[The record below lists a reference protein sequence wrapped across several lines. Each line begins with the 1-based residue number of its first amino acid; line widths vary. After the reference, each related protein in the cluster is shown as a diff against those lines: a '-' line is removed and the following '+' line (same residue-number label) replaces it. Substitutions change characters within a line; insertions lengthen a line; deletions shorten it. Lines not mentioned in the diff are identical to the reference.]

1 MNVGIV
7 VVRIRFFEP
16 LEGGDGINIDGEEIV
31 RPSTSG
37 GWVSRSLKLWVSKVR
52 LVGRGLM
59 MRTALGKRDLR
70 SCFGRGL
77 IMRTMEF
84 ESETA
89 SDIVVSFKEE
99 EGDSGVLVL
108 YVVPEDNVCSASA
121 TSRSSLSTSRSM
133 STHED
138 ITDSLDSGRVEE
150 TTGSDSQEAES
161 VISRESMRYANLY
174 FDLGG

>member
-1 MNVGIV
+1 M
-7 VVRIRFFEP
+7 VRIRFFEP

-31 RPSTSG
+31 RPSTTG

-52 LVGRGLM
+52 LVGRGLISRTTSGKQDLRDCLGRGLM
-59 MRTALGKRDLR
+59 ARTALGKRDLR

-99 EGDSGVLVL
+99 EGDSGV
-108 YVVPEDNVCSASA
+108 
-121 TSRSSLSTSRSM
+121 
-133 STHED
+133 
-138 ITDSLDSGRVEE
+138 
-150 TTGSDSQEAES
+150 
-161 VISRESMRYANLY
+161 
-174 FDLGG
+174 